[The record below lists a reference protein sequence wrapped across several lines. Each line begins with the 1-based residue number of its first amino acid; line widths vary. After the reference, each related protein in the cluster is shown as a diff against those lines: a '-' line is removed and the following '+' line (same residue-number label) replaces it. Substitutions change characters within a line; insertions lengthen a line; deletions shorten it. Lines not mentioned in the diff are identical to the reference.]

1 MATRRAPARRR
12 TRDLP
17 GLADA
22 DRDAARRALVAACA
36 SDPVTLVLGAGVSMG
51 FGLPSWPELAH
62 ALWRDTFPGR
72 PSPFDGD
79 QPLPT
84 SALPIIFE
92 LCQRELGASE
102 FLLAL
107 ERHLDAA
114 LRLPTREALRDGTG
128 TLAVIARALV
138 AQYRRGDARRLRQ
151 VVTLNVDQLLE
162 IAVALLRKRH
172 ETVLEPVGR
181 SVTPPGS
188 RIAARS
194 RRAMPIPVYHVHGIA
209 HKVLAEN
216 YVNTF
221 VFTDA
226 QYWAAS
232 TNHLSLANTVMASAL
247 FETRC
252 IFVGLSMTDPNLL
265 RWLALRAR
273 EYETDAKAPTDVGA
287 PLRADMLD
295 GRMQRHFWLR
305 PDDADPSEY
314 LTEFLRT
321 RGVRAVPIDGWNSS
335 AFADLMAACF
345 PPPSP
350 RPSSGRR
357 VPVLG

>member
-1 MATRRAPARRR
+1 MRTRRVRARPP

-17 GLADA
+17 GLAEA
-22 DRDAARRALVAACA
+22 DREAARRALVAACA
-36 SDPVTLVLGAGVSMG
+36 ADPVTLVLGAGVSMG
-51 FGLPSWPELAH
+51 YGLPSWPELAR
-62 ALWRDTFPGR
+62 ALWRDTFPSR
-72 PSPFDGD
+72 PSPLDGPE
-79 QPLPT
+79 PLPT
-84 SALPIIFE
+84 SALPIVFE
-92 LCQRELGASE
+92 LCQRELGPGD

-107 ERHLDAA
+107 ERRLDAL
-114 LRLPTREALRDGTG
+114 LRLPAREALRDGTD
-128 TLAVIARALV
+128 TLAVVARAIV
-138 AQYRRGDARRLRQ
+138 AQYRRGEARRLRQ

-181 SVTPPGS
+181 TVTPPGS

-194 RRAMPIPVYHVHGIA
+194 RRATPIPVYHVHGIA

-226 QYWAAS
+226 QYWASS

-252 IFVGLSMTDPNLL
+252 VFVGLSMTDPNLL

-273 EYETDAKAPTDVGA
+273 EFEADAKAPTNVGA
-287 PLRADMLD
+287 PLRVDLLD

-305 PDDADPSEY
+305 PDDADPTGY

-335 AFADLMAACF
+335 GFAELMAACF

-350 RPSSGRR
+350 RPTSGRR